1 MNWMN
6 NMCKVSVLAPLYNTD
21 LSHLRE
27 MIDSVLAQTYKNFEF
42 LLLNDSPD
50 NKEIDQVVRGYSDPR
65 IRFLKNERNL
75 GISRSRNILISEAK
89 GEYLAVC
96 DHDDVSLSDRFE
108 KEVSY
113 LDAHPEVGVVSGLCD
128 VFGGGSHSFMKHPE
142 FSLDIKLH
150 LMLNCYVAHPA
161 SMIRKSV
168 LIENNIMYD
177 ERFSPAEDYKLWS
190 DLLSFTEFHNIQEYL
205 IRYRSFDMNTSITQK
220 QKMEHASLKIKLE
233 LRNKYPSYFN
243 ELLKQKSLKKTSYKL
258 FGTITFLTV
267 YTDKICLFGIPIIT
281 IKNKI

>member
-1 MNWMN
+1 
-6 NMCKVSVLAPLYNTD
+6 MCKVSVLTPLYNTD
-21 LSHLRE
+21 PVHLME
-27 MIDSVLAQTYKNFEF
+27 MIDSVLAQTYQDFEF
-42 LLLNDSPD
+42 LLLNDSPN
-50 NKEIDQVVRGYSDPR
+50 NKEIDQIVQGYSDPR

-75 GISRSRNILISEAK
+75 GISKSRNILISEAK

-96 DHDDVSLSDRFE
+96 DHDDVSLSERFE

-150 LMLNCYVAHPA
+150 LMLNCYIAHPA
-161 SMIRKSV
+161 AMIRKSV
-168 LIENNIMYD
+168 LVENNIMYD

-190 DLLSFTEFHNIQEYL
+190 DLISFTEFHNIQENL
-205 IRYRSFDMNTSITQK
+205 IRYRTYDMNTSVTQK
-220 QKMEHASLKIKLE
+220 QKMKDASLRIQLD

-243 ELLKQKSLKKTSYKL
+243 ELLKRKSLKKASYKL
-258 FGTITFLTV
+258 FGVIPLLTV
-267 YTDKICLFGIPIIT
+267 YTDKICLFGIRIISL
-281 IKNKI
+281 KQKF